1 MSKMKA
7 GSRELGL
14 VWVCQQGLNWCPQ
27 WIGEWRPGWRLGEE
41 VDPETVDNHLEE
53 SCHRGEQRSG
63 AWLTGDELQEHVLF
77 FKLRDVSPDLCAHLA
92 GRDYDLLKR
101 VLV

>member
-1 MSKMKA
+1 MSA
-7 GSRELGL
+7 G
-14 VWVCQQGLNWCPQ
+14 
-27 WIGEWRPGWRLGEE
+27 IGEWRPGWRLGEE